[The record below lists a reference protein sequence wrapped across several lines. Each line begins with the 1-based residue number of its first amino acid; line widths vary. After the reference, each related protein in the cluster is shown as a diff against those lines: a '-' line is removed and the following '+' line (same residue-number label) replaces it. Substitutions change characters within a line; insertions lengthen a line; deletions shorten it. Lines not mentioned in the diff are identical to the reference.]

1 MTKIGESI
9 SAKVAPPSEEVTIT
23 SSVSCANPVLRNANN
38 KIINIF
44 HNSLLWKLKIKS

>member
-38 KIINIF
+38 KI
-44 HNSLLWKLKIKS
+44 K